1 MRKAVERLQKQQQEK
16 EKKREAL
23 RQSVKANSF
32 AQPDRSLVAKQA
44 AQKDARAK
52 ALAAA
57 RS

>member
-1 MRKAVERLQKQQQEK
+1 LQKQQQEK